1 MKKILWLSLAAIGC
15 FAGGGQTI
23 YAAQD
28 SAALMPD
35 ISEKQIAVGYYHN
48 WVPEQGAGY
57 RGGKPAETDLGKINP
72 FYNVIAVS
80 FMKGEGIPTFEPFN
94 MSDEEFRSKVAALNE
109 EGRSVIISLGG
120 ADSHI
125 ELYRGQEQAFA
136 DEVIRLVETYGFDG
150 LDIDLE
156 QSAITAGDN
165 QQVIPEALKIVRDHY
180 KKQGKHFIISMAP
193 EFPYLRTAG
202 GYVPYITA
210 LENEYDFIAPQL
222 YNQAGDG
229 LSVGDEWIAQ
239 NNDSRKYDFLYGMS
253 KALHNG
259 ESGYIRIPADRLAL
273 GIPANNDAAAN
284 SYVQDPS
291 VVYQVFEQMEKERTP
306 LKGLMTWSVNWDE
319 GVNSAGISYNESFAK
334 AYQNLFKEQEPDT
347 EKPSKPTNLRG
358 TATSTTV
365 TLSWTESTDNVRVSH
380 YNIYENNR
388 LVGTSNTTNYIHTGL
403 QPETTYSYTIEAVDT
418 SGNISARSD
427 DLNIRTQEAA
437 VLPAPSIP
445 NGLSIN
451 HVTQSTVRLVWQENS
466 LLEEVLYYEIYRD
479 GKKIATSQTA
489 VFEDQN
495 LTASTAYRYQVRA
508 VNQTGASLLSQSV
521 TARTLDE
528 NGQGNSWTVGTFYQV
543 GDIVTYN
550 GIQYRCVQAHIAAAH
565 WAPDTAFSLWQKIS

>member
-1 MKKILWLSLAAIGC
+1 MTANCVFQELS
-15 FAGGGQTI
+15 
-23 YAAQD
+23 
-28 SAALMPD
+28 
-35 ISEKQIAVGYYHN
+35 YY
-48 WVPEQGAGY
+48 
-57 RGGKPAETDLGKINP
+57 
-72 FYNVIAVS
+72 
-80 FMKGEGIPTFEPFN
+80 PT
-94 MSDEEFRSKVAALNE
+94 
-109 EGRSVIISLGG
+109 
-120 ADSHI
+120 
-125 ELYRGQEQAFA
+125 Y
-136 DEVIRLVETYGFDG
+136 
-150 LDIDLE
+150 
-156 QSAITAGDN
+156 
-165 QQVIPEALKIVRDHY
+165 
-180 KKQGKHFIISMAP
+180 
-193 EFPYLRTAG
+193 
-202 GYVPYITA
+202 
-210 LENEYDFIAPQL
+210 
-222 YNQAGDG
+222 
-229 LSVGDEWIAQ
+229 
-239 NNDSRKYDFLYGMS
+239 
-253 KALHNG
+253 LHNG

-284 SYVQDPS
+284 GYVQDPS

-347 EKPSKPTNLRG
+347 EKPSKPANLRG